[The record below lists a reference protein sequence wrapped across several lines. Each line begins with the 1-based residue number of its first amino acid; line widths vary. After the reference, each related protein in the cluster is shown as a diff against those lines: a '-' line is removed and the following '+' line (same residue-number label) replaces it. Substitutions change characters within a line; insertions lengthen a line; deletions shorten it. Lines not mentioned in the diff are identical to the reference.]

1 MDFFVLKTFGDKAGK
16 VFLQTFNVTKLLKSY
31 YTENGTVI
39 PGNERKQVGID
50 CARRPVIPFFQSSE
64 KPELFRLKY
73 GESLRQ

>member
-39 PGNERKQVGID
+39 PGNARKQVGID
-50 CARRPVIPFFQSSE
+50 CVAPSDTILSKFRKARTF
-64 KPELFRLKY
+64 
-73 GESLRQ
+73 